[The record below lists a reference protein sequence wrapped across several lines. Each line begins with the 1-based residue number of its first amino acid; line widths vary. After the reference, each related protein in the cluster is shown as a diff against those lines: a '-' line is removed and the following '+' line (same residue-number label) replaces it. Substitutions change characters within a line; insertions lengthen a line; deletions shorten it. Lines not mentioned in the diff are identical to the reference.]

1 VRSVPEQATVTD
13 ASAAPDA
20 TAAAVATTAEAQSPD
35 PRTSRAAVEYCQRE
49 VISEHFFSWAQ
60 HCLLDDVARH
70 VHEVVRRSFVFYH
83 ENRAAPFERFLESPQ
98 CVEAFRNQLEAM
110 TGHKRPRHTYNG
122 SHGSHGSHGT
132 GGSTSASAQSSVS
145 GSLSS
150 PSHSVSAHPRGS
162 ASTARSVTS
171 PPSSHSS
178 HTSGSR
184 QAGDSFVTKMRHLTG
199 QSTQRER
206 KHNKHQQVLSK
217 DGALVS
223 ELRNVIV
230 LFISV
235 RTGTAEVFLDPTRTV
250 NPSADTRVPSQPQ
263 DQSPALIQTCKV
275 DTFHFLTRTVAEI
288 EADKRL
294 INQFQSCMEV
304 MTQVFRDKGGQ
315 LRQFIVDD
323 KGGW

>member
-1 VRSVPEQATVTD
+1 VT
-13 ASAAPDA
+13 
-20 TAAAVATTAEAQSPD
+20 TTAEAQSPD

-70 VHEVVRRSFVFYH
+70 VHEVVRRSFAFYH

-250 NPSADTRVPSQPQ
+250 NPSADTQVPSQPQ
-263 DQSPALIQTCKV
+263 DQSSGLIQTCKV

-323 KGGW
+323 KGGRLGYLWVVTCPDCLLRQPHIDGRV